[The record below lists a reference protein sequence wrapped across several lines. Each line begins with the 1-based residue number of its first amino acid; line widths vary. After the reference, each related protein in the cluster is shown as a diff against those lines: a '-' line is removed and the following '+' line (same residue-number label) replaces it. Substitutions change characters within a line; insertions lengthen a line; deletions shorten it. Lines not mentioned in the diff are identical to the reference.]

1 MYRLALNVQRLDG
14 VAEAQ
19 DHDVVQQGAVELD
32 VQHPVGADEV
42 VDRSEGLPPGVFPG
56 GVPVVDAV
64 DEEDVVAALIF
75 VPGKALRFV
84 QQISGP
90 SDAGRFP
97 MNMSYLHSP
106 IMNLSANGG
115 KYKIHLKAHGTAG
128 DALNVYHVGYIV
140 DGKLTMHTATFDKDG
155 NIDEEW
161 EMKDGDSETM
171 LSFEDKKLKK
181 FFIDEVTVSQG
192 LYKGDIITVKY
203 DLVKL
208 TDGKTTSYNF
218 SGLEEN
224 KKYGYQVTGW
234 RHNDVGG
241 EVISGTSP
249 IVYADLSIAAGID
262 DNVVANG
269 DPKVSVSG
277 NTVTVTLAQAAPI
290 YVFTLDGCNKQTLS
304 GKAGA
309 NTLTLA
315 AGQVYIVKAGGRA
328 YKVMAR

>member
-1 MYRLALNVQRLDG
+1 
-14 VAEAQ
+14 
-19 DHDVVQQGAVELD
+19 
-32 VQHPVGADEV
+32 
-42 VDRSEGLPPGVFPG
+42 
-56 GVPVVDAV
+56 
-64 DEEDVVAALIF
+64 
-75 VPGKALRFV
+75 
-84 QQISGP
+84 
-90 SDAGRFP
+90 
-97 MNMSYLHSP
+97 MN
-106 IMNLSANGG
+106 
-115 KYKIHLKAHGTAG
+115 
-128 DALNVYHVGYIV
+128 
-140 DGKLTMHTATFDKDG
+140 
-155 NIDEEW
+155 
-161 EMKDGDSETM
+161 DGDSETM
-171 LSFEDKKLKK
+171 LSFEDKRLKK
-181 FFIDEVTVSQG
+181 FFIDEITVSQG